1 MSRKACKICR
11 IFVDGEKCPLCHNSN
26 FTDSWKGRL
35 HILDANKS
43 LIAQKIG
50 IKVKGEYAIKVR

>member
-1 MSRKACKICR
+1 MTKKVCKNCR
-11 IFVDGEKCPLCHNSN
+11 IFVEGDKCLICQNSN

-35 HILDANKS
+35 NIIDANKS

-50 IKVKGEYAIKVR
+50 IKFKGEYAIKVR